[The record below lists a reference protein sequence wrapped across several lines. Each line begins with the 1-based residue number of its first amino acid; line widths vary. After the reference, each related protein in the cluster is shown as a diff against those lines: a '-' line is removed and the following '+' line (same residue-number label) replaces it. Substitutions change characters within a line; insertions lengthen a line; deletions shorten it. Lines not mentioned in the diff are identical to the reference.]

1 MSIQDVS
8 RKDLLRRGFRHPANQ
23 RGWTNVSPRPSRT
36 LEEAS
41 YLGDEEYHDR
51 LGVHTPLWR
60 YIINRYT
67 KESDTPLMAMSYQAL
82 PIAIELSQWTY
93 PVVYVAET
101 DKEVADVK
109 RDAARQ
115 AGFFK
120 QLIKVD
126 YKSYRG
132 GYPYSRVAIFVGVI
146 DEMDSSDARDFID
159 NLLESAQEIVCA
171 VTPNRDWRDVLAK
184 YKVNGLNYYRNKWS
198 LLRISK

>member
-8 RKDLLRRGFRHPANQ
+8 RKDQLRRGFNHPAQQ
-23 RGWTNVSPRPSRT
+23 RGWTNASPRPSKT

-51 LGVHTPLWR
+51 LGVHNPLWR

-67 KESDTPLMAMSYQAL
+67 KESDTPLMVMSYQAL

-101 DKEVADVK
+101 DQEIANVK
-109 RDAARQ
+109 RDATRQ

-120 QLIKVD
+120 QLLKIN
-126 YKSYRG
+126 YKNYLG
-132 GYPYSRVAIFVGVI
+132 GYPYSRVAIFIGII
-146 DEMDSSDARDFID
+146 DKMDSGNAIAFVE

-171 VTPNRDWRDVLAK
+171 VSPNRDWRNVLAK
-184 YKVNGLNYYRNKWS
+184 YEVNGLNYYRNKWS